1 MASTNRA
8 EFKRLMLKIERN
20 LFAQV
25 HLRTLLTALDK
36 AYAEDQQELRA
47 IKTRMKRDI
56 ATASGRKADRAT
68 AAHGSRVP
76 VQYRSRHKRWSA
88 RRKAA
93 D

>member
-8 EFKRLMLKIERN
+8 EFKRLILKIERN
-20 LFAQV
+20 LFAQI

-47 IKTRMKRDI
+47 IKTRIKRNI

-68 AAHGSRVP
+68 AAHRSP
-76 VQYRSRHKRWSA
+76 AHVQNRTRHRHPQ
-88 RRKAA
+88 
-93 D
+93 